1 MSMGRLESF
10 LEKHIEGFF
19 NRKLGSSV
27 EQSEIM
33 KQLERELLHR
43 RKKGRTETV
52 VPNSFYIELTEEDYQ
67 RLCVRRFLDD
77 LYIQAEK
84 LVIQND
90 CFMDEE
96 LSITVNSNSTLARGT
111 CVVAAQ
117 FTSDE
122 PEEARPSQV
131 ECNTIILDKSEF
143 NPPLNLPTEYKTVS
157 LLAVEGPDIDS
168 YLEFGEKQIYIGRRV
183 NNDFILTDTNAS
195 RLHAYISDE
204 SHRHILY
211 DAESLNGTFVNGL
224 RVVSPQLLRPGDEIT
239 IGETVLLYE
248 VI

>member
-1 MSMGRLESF
+1 MSMGKLESF

-117 FTSDE
+117 FTSE
-122 PEEARPSQV
+122 VCPKVRFV
-131 ECNTIILDKSEF
+131 ERDSDQKSANRGF
-143 NPPLNLPTEYKTVS
+143 AGSVTGAS
-157 LLAVEGPDIDS
+157 LIA
-168 YLEFGEKQIYIGRRV
+168 FA
-183 NNDFILTDTNAS
+183 AS
-195 RLHAYISDE
+195 SAAI
-204 SHRHILY
+204 
-211 DAESLNGTFVNGL
+211 
-224 RVVSPQLLRPGDEIT
+224 
-239 IGETVLLYE
+239 
-248 VI
+248 